1 MASAVVLYPF
11 SKQNNMVRV
20 NQSSDKIIRMLT
32 LAGELVVFNLLL
44 VLLYAVYAHYS
55 GTYPPSYK
63 RLMLLMS
70 VIYGLVN
77 LQSGMV
83 LHHRFVKA
91 EEIFSRII
99 STLFPFILISLLVL
113 WAMRWP
119 LFTWSFMVPFYL
131 AVIMAVFLWRW
142 FARQVIKRT
151 RAAGRNQRRA
161 VFVGPP
167 DQVLHLIKLMAE
179 SPIDGYRFMG
189 YFNDKPVEKVS
200 EFGPWLGKCEEAIT
214 YLEQHPELCV
224 EELYC
229 TLSSKYDQL
238 VHDIL
243 AYTENHLIRFFSIPT
258 NFNYTN
264 RTMSM
269 EILAGLP
276 VFSLHNEPL
285 AFVGNRWLKRAFD
298 IFLSLGVIV
307 FIFPIVLLVFGPLIK
322 LSSPGPIFFRQ
333 KRSGLNGRVFYCL
346 KFRSMRMNAEC
357 DKLQATRNDPR
368 KTRVGEFM
376 RRTNIDELP
385 QFINVLIGD
394 MSVVG
399 PRPHMLEHTKIYS
412 DLIGNYMLRH
422 FVKPGITGFAQ
433 VTGFRGETR
442 ELWQMQER
450 VRRDIYYVE
459 HWTFAFDLW
468 IIFRTIVNFGES
480 KAY

>member
-119 LFTWSFMVPFYL
+119 LFPWSFMVPFYL

-189 YFNDKPVEKVS
+189 YFNDEPVEKVS
-200 EFGPWLGKCEEAIT
+200 EFGPWLGKCEEAIA

-269 EILAGLP
+269 EILAGLTGSYDMIFMDACSRSTTSP
-276 VFSLHNEPL
+276 WRSS
-285 AFVGNRWLKRAFD
+285 ATVG
-298 IFLSLGVIV
+298 
-307 FIFPIVLLVFGPLIK
+307 
-322 LSSPGPIFFRQ
+322 
-333 KRSGLNGRVFYCL
+333 
-346 KFRSMRMNAEC
+346 
-357 DKLQATRNDPR
+357 
-368 KTRVGEFM
+368 
-376 RRTNIDELP
+376 
-385 QFINVLIGD
+385 
-394 MSVVG
+394 
-399 PRPHMLEHTKIYS
+399 
-412 DLIGNYMLRH
+412 
-422 FVKPGITGFAQ
+422 
-433 VTGFRGETR
+433 
-442 ELWQMQER
+442 
-450 VRRDIYYVE
+450 
-459 HWTFAFDLW
+459 
-468 IIFRTIVNFGES
+468 
-480 KAY
+480 

>member
-1 MASAVVLYPF
+1 M
-11 SKQNNMVRV
+11 
-20 NQSSDKIIRMLT
+20 
-32 LAGELVVFNLLL
+32 
-44 VLLYAVYAHYS
+44 
-55 GTYPPSYK
+55 
-63 RLMLLMS
+63 
-70 VIYGLVN
+70 
-77 LQSGMV
+77 
-83 LHHRFVKA
+83 
-91 EEIFSRII
+91 
-99 STLFPFILISLLVL
+99 
-113 WAMRWP
+113 
-119 LFTWSFMVPFYL
+119 PFYL

-189 YFNDKPVEKVS
+189 YFNDEPVEKVS
-200 EFGPWLGKCEEAIT
+200 EFGPWLGKCEEAIA

-264 RTMSM
+264 LTMSM